1 MPTARVGDV
10 ELYYEDHGRG
20 DPLLCIMGLAA
31 DSTAWLLQVPA
42 FAERYRTITFD
53 NRGAGRSSIPQGPYQ
68 MKQFAEDTLRLLDHL
83 GLERIFVLGLSMGG
97 MIAQELALMAPDRI
111 RAMVLGCT
119 HYGGPSRIPPAPA
132 AMEIL
137 LNNAG
142 LTQKE
147 IIEKNVPIFFSE
159 ACRREQPE
167 VIAAYCAAQLSAPEQ
182 PEYAF
187 HAQLAAIG
195 SFDCSDRL
203 GHLALPIMIVTGS
216 EDILIP
222 PENSKALAKR
232 LPHAEIVVIP
242 GAGHALHA
250 ECRDKLNYLAD
261 EFFRRHLTRGFRE
274 ENQSLS
280 QTIVFPGPNRSGHS
294 PA

>member
-1 MPTARVGDV
+1 MPYCACGELT
-10 ELYYEDHGRG
+10 LYYETQGEG
-20 DPLLCIMGLAA
+20 PNLLLMAGLGGGTWSWYGQA
-31 DSTAWLLQVPA
+31 PY
-42 FAERYRTITFD
+42 FKNRYRTITFD

-68 MKQFAEDTLRLLDHL
+68 MKQFAEDTLSLLDHL
-83 GLERIFVLGLSMGG
+83 GLERILVLGLSMGG
-97 MIAQELALMAPDRI
+97 MIAQELVLMAPDRI
-111 RAMVLGCT
+111 QAVVLGCT
-119 HYGGPSRIPPAPA
+119 HYGGPSRIPPAQA

-137 LNNAG
+137 LNNTG

-159 ACRREQPE
+159 ACRREHPE

-187 HAQLAAIG
+187 HAQLAAIA

-203 GHLALPIMIVTGS
+203 GHLALPTMIVTGS

-250 ECRDKLNYLAD
+250 ECRDNLNHLAD
-261 EFFRRHLTRGFRE
+261 EFFKRHLTRGLRE
-274 ENQSLS
+274 EN
-280 QTIVFPGPNRSGHS
+280 
-294 PA
+294 